1 MKTLTSLCVALLAL
15 VPAHAQVLNPSTV
28 QGAVVGGL
36 AGAVIG
42 NNSGSLNHNAWKGAA
57 IGAGVGALLGSTAGN
72 ATPGP
77 GHADVRVGVGVGRGG
92 YIYRGGPGIYGGHRA
107 GPRWGVGYYGMVGPG
122 YGYYSDGYYG
132 AGYYGSPYGYGYGY
146 DNYATNGLWLGAL
159 AGGIIGNNSGAFH
172 HNAWRGAA
180 WGAGLGWLLGSVAQA
195 NRPRVIYQ
203 QPATV
208 VPQVAAPASTAPV
221 AAPVTIINNNY
232 YGTPSPMSGANGLFG
247 R

>member
-1 MKTLTSLCVALLAL
+1 MKTLTSLCVALLGL
-15 VPAHAQVLNPSTV
+15 VPAQAQVLSPQTV
-28 QGAVVGGL
+28 QGAVLGGV

-57 IGAGVGALLGSTAGN
+57 IGAGVGALLGSTVGN
-72 ATPGP
+72 STPGP
-77 GHADVRVGVGVGRGG
+77 VNADVRVGVGIGSGG
-92 YIYRGGPGIYGGHRA
+92 YIYRGRPGIYGGHRG
-107 GPRWGVGYYGMVGPG
+107 GPRGGVGYYGMVGPS
-122 YGYYSDGYYG
+122 YGIYSDGYYG
-132 AGYYGSPYGYGYGY
+132 AGYYGSPYGYDYGYG
-146 DNYATNGLWLGAL
+146 NYASNGLWLGAL

-180 WGAGLGWLLGSVAQA
+180 WGAGLGLLLGSVAEA

-203 QPATV
+203 QPAMV
-208 VPQVAAPASTAPV
+208 VPQSAAPAAVAPA